1 MTVADFDISK
11 GCEPILVVFIIIKKE
26 TRKTEELER
35 KGKKQILKIKKT
47 LKESKQT
54 EKDPKYYTGLKYN
67 HLNILK

>member
-11 GCEPILVVFIIIKKE
+11 GCEPILVVNYKKE

-54 EKDPKYYTGLKYN
+54 EKDPKI
-67 HLNILK
+67 ILV

>member
-26 TRKTEELER
+26 TRKTKELER
-35 KGKKQILKIKKT
+35 KGKKLILKIKKN

-54 EKDPKYYTGLKYN
+54 EKDPKI
-67 HLNILK
+67 ILV